1 MIIKQIYT
9 NCLSQA
15 SYYIESKGESI
26 IIDPIRDIEGYDELI
41 NKNNSELKFILE
53 THFHADFISGHI
65 ELSNKY
71 NVPII
76 FGPHADT
83 NFNSINKEDGEIIK
97 LGDIQIKVIH
107 TPGHTLES
115 VCYLLFDEK
124 NNQKCLFTGD
134 TLFIGDIGRPDLAV
148 DNNLSVNDLASML
161 YDSLYDKIMKLDE
174 KIIIYP
180 AHGPGTQCGK
190 NLSEETF
197 STLKEQ
203 KLSNYALMFNNKTDF
218 VSSITKNLPPAPD
231 YFRDSALLNKN
242 GYKSYLYDF
251 DSLLISDFNLF
262 KDENVNLIDTRDP
275 ILFSKQHVKNS
286 INVPLNGRYAI
297 TAANILDV
305 KKKLIIICN
314 EGDENESITRLRRVG
329 FENIIGFY
337 NKNLNI
343 VHLKPLISKFK
354 SESSEYVHKYK
365 GYKFIDVRTENEY
378 NSKHVK
384 SSINIP
390 LFDLEKD
397 FSKLDMNDNYMIYCR
412 SGYRSSVASS
422 ILMKNNIKN
431 LINIKEGI
439 IGLAENKNVNFN

>member
-97 LGDIQIKVIH
+97 LGDIKIKVIH

-124 NNQKCLFTGD
+124 SNQKALFTGD

-174 KIIIYP
+174 EIIIYP

-203 KLSNYALMFNNKTDF
+203 KLSNYALMFKNKTDF

-242 GYKSYLYDF
+242 GYKSHLYDS
-251 DSLLISDFNLF
+251 DSILISDFNLF
-262 KDENVNLIDTRDP
+262 QDENINLIDTRDP
-275 ILFSKQHVKNS
+275 ILFSKQHIKNS

-354 SESSEYVHKYK
+354 SESSEYVHQYK

-378 NSKHVK
+378 KSKHVK

-390 LFDLEKD
+390 LFDLDKD

-431 LINIKEGI
+431 LINIEEGI